1 MMAPHE
7 LLFMNYN
14 RHFWDGAVKV
24 DKDEIEVGDV
34 LILGDR
40 QRPLGWFTKFVEVRV
55 LSVNG
60 NDTAT
65 VMLRGG
71 GVENVRL
78 DNLKR
83 PDWNKL
89 PRYWI
94 SRGPRTIPHYRRPTN
109 KDDMLKHGVAV
120 VCVIDYDSDGNE
132 LDDAVFDAQRID
144 YSDFMLRDFLAS
156 MESAPGPPILN
167 RLNLRI

>member
-1 MMAPHE
+1 MAPRE

-14 RHFWDGAVKV
+14 HHFWDGSVKV
-24 DKDEIEVGDV
+24 DKEEIEVGDV

-40 QRPLGWFTKFVEVRV
+40 RRSDVYPEVVEVRL
-55 LSVNG
+55 LSINE
-60 NDTAT
+60 NETAT
-65 VMLRGG
+65 VIVRDG

-78 DNLKR
+78 DNLRR

-89 PRYWI
+89 PQYWI
-94 SRGPRTIPHYRRPTN
+94 SRGPRTILHYRRPTY

-120 VCVIDYDSDGNE
+120 TRVIDYDSDGNE

-144 YSDFMLRDFLAS
+144 YLDFMLRDFLAS
-156 MESAPGPPILN
+156 MESARGPLYFG
-167 RLNLRI
+167 

>member
-1 MMAPHE
+1 M
-7 LLFMNYN
+7 
-14 RHFWDGAVKV
+14 
-24 DKDEIEVGDV
+24 
-34 LILGDR
+34 
-40 QRPLGWFTKFVEVRV
+40 
-55 LSVNG
+55 
-60 NDTAT
+60 
-65 VMLRGG
+65 
-71 GVENVRL
+71 ENVRL

-89 PRYWI
+89 PQDWI
-94 SRGPRTIPHYRRPTN
+94 SRGPRTIPHYRRPTY

-120 VCVIDYDSDGNE
+120 TRVIDYDSDGNE
-132 LDDAVFDAQRID
+132 LEDAVFDAQRID